1 MPATDGEFPPHLAR
15 IWHGRVTD
23 SLRLDRES
31 GARGVVRAA
40 KLPARDVTVRLA
52 GVQVVCYLLS
62 ELRHRS
68 TRTAFAF

>member
-1 MPATDGEFPPHLAR
+1 MPQSYQPGIEADADFE
-15 IWHGRVTD
+15 
-23 SLRLDRES
+23 
-31 GARGVVRAA
+31 
-40 KLPARDVTVRLA
+40 DVTVRLA